1 MYSKFLLIVLA
12 QFDTVIF
19 LFQIV
24 PRCGFRVIASQRG
37 GHFLQDDGE
46 RSRVAVAGEIPVGVS
61 GTGGRRS
68 GLVPS

>member
-24 PRCGFRVIASQRG
+24 PTCGFRVIVSQRG
-37 GHFLQDDGE
+37 VFLQDDGE

>member
-24 PRCGFRVIASQRG
+24 PTCGFRVTVSQRG
-37 GHFLQDDGE
+37 LQDDGE